1 MIQTIRDRDNSR
13 RVRTPENNSGETV
26 RRLGTIIQ
34 SIFCA
39 QSGASIRLNFWKQF
53 GESRYP
59 GALSPLLENFCP
71 AFSPD
76 PTGSLWV
83 SGSEDACTVE
93 LPMEAS
99 CASEKNG
106 HFSSPYSYRRLC
118 QFAIIRTNEPT
129 GGLVN
134 TVSCGSRK
142 HREEWTNQNAW
153 KRPFCAD
160 WVILPLLPATPATLV
175 HPVRTNPDIFET
187 AYFFTWIGPL
197 TTQSQWFRS
206 FIRSLC
212 AYKMCGFK
220 YIRGCVWT
228 ETWLQS
234 QSNGR
239 WTVSWRWVKRKKKW
253 KFLISTSVS
262 VHNNARQ

>member
-1 MIQTIRDRDNSR
+1 MSQTIRDRNNSR
-13 RVRTPENNSGETV
+13 RVWTHENNSGETV

-59 GALSPLLENFCP
+59 GALSRLLENFCP

-76 PTGSLWV
+76 PTDSLWV
-83 SGSEDACTVE
+83 SGSEDAFTVE

-129 GGLVN
+129 SGLVN

-142 HREEWTNQNAW
+142 HKEEWTNQNAW
-153 KRPFCAD
+153 KRPFFAD

-175 HPVRTNPDIFET
+175 HPVRTNPDIFGT

-197 TTQSQWFRS
+197 TTHSQWFRS
-206 FIRSLC
+206 IIRIYAPTKCAVLNIFADACGRGLGSSLK
-212 AYKMCGFK
+212 ATDVERYHDAESSEKKM
-220 YIRGCVWT
+220 
-228 ETWLQS
+228 E
-234 QSNGR
+234 
-239 WTVSWRWVKRKKKW
+239 
-253 KFLISTSVS
+253 ISDFDFSFRS
-262 VHNNARQ
+262 